1 MWNRSRSFSGGE
13 GVDERVVS
21 RLIFPLDTGDLA
33 EARRWVRRLSG
44 LVGVFKVGLELFTAA
59 GPAAVEMIREEGQAE
74 VFLDLKLNDIPAT
87 VAGAVRAASRLG
99 VDFLTVHMLAGRW
112 AVREA
117 ARAAEGGLR
126 ILAVTILT
134 SLSRADLME
143 VGYSPELSRD
153 LSEAALRLASLAY
166 RCGVHGV
173 VCSAKELPRIREAF
187 PHLLTVVPGVRPEWL
202 EEELADDQK
211 RIASPGEA
219 IRAGADYLVVGRP
232 IREARDP
239 RAVAERI
246 LAEMA
251 QAFEERY
258 RGCNVP
264 E

>member
-1 MWNRSRSFSGGE
+1 MEKVAG
-13 GVDERVVS
+13 
-21 RLIFPLDTGDLA
+21 RLIFPLDVADLS
-33 EARRWVRRLSG
+33 EARRWVRRLRG
-44 LVGVFKVGLELFTAA
+44 LVGVFKVGLELFTAV
-59 GPAAVEMIREEGQAE
+59 GPAAVEMVREEAGAE

-87 VAGAVRAASRLG
+87 VAGAVRSASRIG
-99 VDFLTVHMLAGRW
+99 ADMLTVHMLAGRW

-117 ARAAEGGLR
+117 ARAAEGGLK
-126 ILAVTILT
+126 ILAVTLLT

-153 LSEAALRLASLAY
+153 LEEAALRLASLAY

-173 VCSAKELPRIREAF
+173 VCSAKEVARIKEAF
-187 PHLLTVVPGVRPEWL
+187 PHLMTVVPGVRPDWL
-202 EEELADDQK
+202 EESLADDQK

-232 IREARDP
+232 IRESRDP

-251 QAFEERY
+251 EAFSERF
-258 RGCNVP
+258 RT
-264 E
+264 